1 MQSHTSGTLWNKVT
15 ARTEAAIRCGK
26 LHRIPT
32 RTETIEQKGI
42 QFVVRL
48 VDTIERKRIARLMQP
63 SEANP
68 FMPYDEDLYVADVSD
83 THVCLLNK
91 FNVVEHHL
99 LIVTREF
106 ESQDSLLTAADFEA
120 VWTCLAQFDSLIFY
134 NSGMIAGASQPH
146 KHLQQ
151 VTVPIG
157 AGPER
162 IPMNAAIA
170 RMKQEDR
177 IGAVPVL
184 PFVNALTE
192 TTDLAAA
199 RPADAAL
206 PTLELYREMLAW
218 LSCSPPADS
227 YNLLVTRDWM
237 LVVPRSVE
245 KYRSISVN
253 SLGFAG
259 SLLARNEEELGMI
272 REVGPLNIL
281 SAVAVVE
288 HQ

>member
-1 MQSHTSGTLWNKVT
+1 MQSHTSGTLWDKVT
-15 ARTEAAIRCGK
+15 ARTESAIRCGK

-32 RTETIEQKGI
+32 RTRTIRQDGI

-48 VDTIERKRIARLMQP
+48 VDSIERKRISQLMQP

-120 VWTCLAQFDSLIFY
+120 MWICLAEFDSLIFY
-134 NSGMIAGASQPH
+134 NSGTIAGASQPH

-157 AGPER
+157 DGPEGLP
-162 IPMNAAIA
+162 INAAIA
-170 RMKQEDR
+170 RTTPVDR

-184 PFVNALTE
+184 PFANALTE

-199 RPADAAL
+199 RPAAAAL
-206 PTLELYREMLAW
+206 QTLELYREMLAQ

-227 YNLLVTRDWM
+227 YNLLATRDWM
-237 LVVPRSVE
+237 LVVPRSAE

-259 SLLARNEEELGMI
+259 SLLVRNEEELGI
-272 REVGPLNIL
+272 VQEVGPLNIL
-281 SAVAVVE
+281 RHVAVVRR
-288 HQ
+288 Q

>member
-1 MQSHTSGTLWNKVT
+1 MERHTSGTLWDKVT
-15 ARTEAAIRCGK
+15 ARTESAIGCGK

-32 RTETIEQKGI
+32 RTETIEQDGI
-42 QFVVRL
+42 EFVVRL
-48 VDTIERKRIARLMQP
+48 VDSIERKRIARLMQP

-68 FMPYDEDLYVADVSD
+68 FMPYDDDLYVADVSD

-120 VWTCLAQFDSLIFY
+120 MWLCLTEFDSLVFY
-134 NSGMIAGASQPH
+134 NSGTIAGASQPH

-157 AGPER
+157 AGPGR
-162 IPMNAAIA
+162 LPMDAAIA
-170 RMKQEDR
+170 RTNLQNR
-177 IGAVPVL
+177 IGPVPTL
-184 PFVNALTE
+184 PFLNALAE
-192 TTDLAAA
+192 TSDLAVA
-199 RPADAAL
+199 RPTDAAVF
-206 PTLELYREMLAW
+206 TLELYREMLAR
-218 LSCSPPADS
+218 LGCSPPSDS
-227 YNLLVTRDWM
+227 YNLLATRDWM
-237 LVVPRSVE
+237 LLVPRSVE

-259 SLLARNEEELGMI
+259 SLLVRDEDELGLV
-272 REVGPLNIL
+272 RDVGPLNVL
-281 SAVAVVE
+281 KEVAVA
-288 HQ
+288 HQH